1 MIQRLRPADNAVRQG
16 QSEGVA
22 SGARVGVW
30 EGQRN
35 EKCSEPDQVNTYKA
49 NKATWRV

>member
-35 EKCSEPDQVNTYKA
+35 EKGSEPDQVNTYKA